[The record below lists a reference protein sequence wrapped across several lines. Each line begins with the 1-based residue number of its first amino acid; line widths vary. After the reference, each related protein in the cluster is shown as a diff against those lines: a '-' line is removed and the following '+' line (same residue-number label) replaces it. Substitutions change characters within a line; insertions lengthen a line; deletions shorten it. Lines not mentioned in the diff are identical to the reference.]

1 MEGRG
6 AASLCPLIRGGI
18 LTNGLAAPVITDANY
33 SGSAWTSLKL
43 IPPPFPPPPPPPG
56 SFLSGAKGASP
67 ACRADWPARDD
78 TKVPPPPNMASY
90 LISTLAMGGRK
101 VSSRRRRGKRAERT
115 LLRLPKVY
123 SINPG
128 SRNFLRI
135 GLWLVWGGEITR
147 PRAEDLFFSTFL
159 LFRGSVCLGVFLIGF
174 RADLFNEF
182 WDRVCENGF
191 LFFSSSS
198 S

>member
-1 MEGRG
+1 MVEGRG

-43 IPPPFPPPPPPPG
+43 IPPPLLLPLPPPPPPG

-90 LISTLAMGGRK
+90 LISTLAMGGRRRYRR
-101 VSSRRRRGKRAERT
+101 VVVVENARRERYYDFRRFIRLIPVRGIFFVLDCGWFGGGGGDYEASRGGFV
-115 LLRLPKVY
+115 LLDVFIVPWIRV
-123 SINPG
+123 
-128 SRNFLRI
+128 
-135 GLWLVWGGEITR
+135 
-147 PRAEDLFFSTFL
+147 
-159 LFRGSVCLGVFLIGF
+159 FRCVFN
-174 RADLFNEF
+174 R
-182 WDRVCENGF
+182 
-191 LFFSSSS
+191 FSSGSL
-198 S
+198 

>member
-1 MEGRG
+1 MDEFKTHP
-6 AASLCPLIRGGI
+6 S
-18 LTNGLAAPVITDANY
+18 
-33 SGSAWTSLKL
+33 
-43 IPPPFPPPPPPPG
+43 PPPPPLLPLPPPPPG

-101 VSSRRRRGKRAERT
+101 VSSRPRRRGKRAERT

-135 GLWLVWGGEITR
+135 GLWLVWGGGGDYEASR
-147 PRAEDLFFSTFL
+147 GGFVL
-159 LFRGSVCLGVFLIGF
+159 LDVYCSVDPCV
-174 RADLFNEF
+174 
-182 WDRVCENGF
+182 
-191 LFFSSSS
+191 
-198 S
+198 

>member
-1 MEGRG
+1 MDEFKTHP
-6 AASLCPLIRGGI
+6 S
-18 LTNGLAAPVITDANY
+18 
-33 SGSAWTSLKL
+33 
-43 IPPPFPPPPPPPG
+43 PPPPPLLPLPPPPPG

-135 GLWLVWGGEITR
+135 GLWLVWGGGGR
-147 PRAEDLFFSTFL
+147 L
-159 LFRGSVCLGVFLIGF
+159 RGLARRICSSRRFYCSVDPCV
-174 RADLFNEF
+174 
-182 WDRVCENGF
+182 
-191 LFFSSSS
+191 
-198 S
+198 